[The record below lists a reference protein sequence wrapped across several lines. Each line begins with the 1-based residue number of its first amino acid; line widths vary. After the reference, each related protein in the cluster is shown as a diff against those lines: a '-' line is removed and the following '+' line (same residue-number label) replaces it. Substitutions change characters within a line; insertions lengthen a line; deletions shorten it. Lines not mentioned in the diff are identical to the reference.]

1 MHCNLYLYGACNFL
15 MHLIRSKHA
24 MEPEQLRGMKENR
37 HAGMDVA
44 FIEKEAGSAELEG
57 IQRYW
62 FIGVKNM
69 ATTVNY
75 TGSDSERQY
84 DAEGAYLRR
93 PLFPAIRW
101 GAVLAGVAVGVSV
114 QMALTLL
121 GIATGLSTTDVTQ
134 GETVGMGP
142 LLWAGFSMLVAAFVG
157 GYVAARMSGLK
168 RKADGILHGAVS
180 WAVTTILFAA
190 LATSIGGTLLSGVF
204 SNMSQLARTAAA
216 SGGSPVASMIRAQAG
231 NVDPA
236 ALKQVQQAIQ
246 NGQRDQAVQQL
257 TGMGMDQG
265 KAAALVDQAMIL
277 SGKPESAS
285 PQGKQTAQTAVKGAG
300 TAAWVVFLAVALALA
315 IGIGGGALGAAGSR
329 RISWSGTPARAS

>member
-1 MHCNLYLYGACNFL
+1 
-15 MHLIRSKHA
+15 
-24 MEPEQLRGMKENR
+24 
-37 HAGMDVA
+37 
-44 FIEKEAGSAELEG
+44 
-57 IQRYW
+57 
-62 FIGVKNM
+62 M

-75 TGSDSERQY
+75 TGGDSERELE
-84 DAEGAYLRR
+84 ASAAYMRR

-114 QMALTLL
+114 QLALTLL

-134 GETVGMGP
+134 GETLGMGP

-168 RKADGILHGAVS
+168 RKTDGILHGAVS
-180 WAVTTILFAA
+180 WAVTTIMFAA

-204 SNMSQLARTAAA
+204 TNMSQVARSAAT
-216 SGGSPVASMIRAQAG
+216 SGGASPVASMIRGQVG
-231 NVDPA
+231 NIDPA

-246 NGQRDQAVQQL
+246 NGQRDQAIQQL
-257 TGMGMDQG
+257 TSLGVDQG
-265 KAAALVDQAMIL
+265 KAATIVDQAMIL

-285 PQGKQTAQTAVKGAG
+285 PQSRETAETAVKSAGA
-300 TAAWVVFLAVALALA
+300 AAWVVFLAVALALA

-329 RISWSGTPARAS
+329 RVSWSGSPARAS